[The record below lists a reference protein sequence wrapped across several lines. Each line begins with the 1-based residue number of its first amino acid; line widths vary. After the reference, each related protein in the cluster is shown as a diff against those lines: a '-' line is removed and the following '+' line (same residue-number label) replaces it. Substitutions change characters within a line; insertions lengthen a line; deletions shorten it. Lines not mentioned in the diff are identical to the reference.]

1 MRELLR
7 KHWASLLGALFVVAA
22 FITLF
27 QYSVEKGW
35 ITNVMKIGFGLAGGI
50 GFAIVG
56 AKLAQ
61 KPKGVM
67 IGEIL
72 LGIGACILYATFSFA
87 GIYYDMWSPLLVLLG
102 MTAITAG
109 ITYYAHKFQSRM
121 LMNIALLGG
130 LLAPLLLRPDR
141 DAVFTLFL
149 YLLVL
154 NVAFLYLSILKGWL
168 ELRIVGFLGSWVL
181 YFVYFIHYL
190 PATTGIWNMPMRY
203 AVAVYLFYTLGLLL
217 SSWKSKSSFEGTDLY
232 LNAFNGV
239 LFGVWALFIWGSTLS
254 YGYVILGMGLLYTF
268 SGLVISRLSGKMSV
282 PAISFTITGVVLIL
296 MSLNTLNESV
306 LVRVLIW
313 TLYVALLTAI
323 GRIWRW
329 YPATIIA
336 AIIWLYLGVYWYSVT
351 WWTPRGEWFG
361 VYIPFLNW
369 GAIAW
374 MALAALGFYYAKTF
388 KVPGLSDSGV
398 RILSRLFA
406 LFSHLIVGGLMARQ
420 IQNVFTEYLTDL
432 PKVYMALTLSIVWG
446 VYALI
451 LVLWG
456 AYYREGLFK
465 WFGSAVLVIVA
476 IKAIFMDLSDQDALF
491 KVIALLILGAISFAV
506 TWINGKW
513 QGNPPLNPGP
523 GSPSAPGGPGWNPGN
538 TGGMSNAG
546 RMPNDGGMPNAGGM
560 PNSGANPYGAAHP
573 QHNMPVNPHAAPA
586 NWTSHQPNH
595 QGFPPAGQP
604 MQGQPNHQGYA
615 PGNQGVQPNYQGYA
629 PGNQGGHP
637 NQQGYAP
644 GNQGRH
650 PNHQGYAP
658 GNQGVHPNHQGHAPG
673 NQGVQPNH
681 QGYAPGNQGVYP
693 NHQGHAP
700 SNQGVHPNRQGYAS
714 GNQGAHPNHQGY
726 APGNQGGHPN
736 QQGYAPGN
744 QGGQIN
750 QGTAQRNANN
760 TSTPASYPG
769 GQDIEMDYKKG
780 SREKNSYRNDGGSPD
795 EGDQK

>member
-121 LMNIALLGG
+121 LMNIALFGG

-217 SSWKSKSSFEGTDLY
+217 SSWKSKSSFVGTDLY

-523 GSPSAPGGPGWNPGN
+523 GSPSAPGGPGWSPGN
-538 TGGMSNAG
+538 AGGMSNAG
-546 RMPNDGGMPNAGGM
+546 RMPNGGGMPNAGGM
-560 PNSGANPYGAAHP
+560 PNSGANPYGAAHL
-573 QHNMPVNPHAAPA
+573 HNMPVNPQAVPG

-595 QGFPPAGQP
+595 QGFPPAGRP
-604 MQGQPNHQGYA
+604 MQGQPNHQGYASGNQGVQPNHQGYA
-615 PGNQGVQPNYQGYA
+615 PGNQGAHPNQQGYTPGYQGV
-629 PGNQGGHP
+629 QP

-658 GNQGVHPNHQGHAPG
+658 GNQG
-673 NQGVQPNH
+673 
-681 QGYAPGNQGVYP
+681 
-693 NHQGHAP
+693 
-700 SNQGVHPNRQGYAS
+700 
-714 GNQGAHPNHQGY
+714 
-726 APGNQGGHPN
+726 
-736 QQGYAPGN
+736 
-744 QGGQIN
+744 GQIN
-750 QGTAQRNANN
+750 QGTAQRNANS
-760 TSTPASYPG
+760 TSTSASYPG

-780 SREKNSYRNDGGSPD
+780 SREKNSHRNDGGSPD